1 MNHLFSGSKK
11 YNRWKVTKGKQ
22 NKDEILKQ
30 VTSRAGSKSSRD
42 VSGQLTSPTMI
53 TDCPTFKVKSNRAA
67 QNVGWWQLLS
77 VPFPSS
83 TICLGEKRYPI
94 SLRDVQWSQ
103 VSRKVT
109 PVLGGGGGEALSP
122 WPGKL
127 PILLRLM
134 WYLKHLRAS
143 LVAQTVKN
151 LPAKG
156 ETWVGKIPWRRKWL
170 PIPVFLP
177 GESHR
182 QRSLAGYVPWD
193 CKVGHNQAT
202 NTNYSTLVDQT
213 CLFVS
218 SKWKKVFSKF

>member
-1 MNHLFSGSKK
+1 M
-11 YNRWKVTKGKQ
+11 
-22 NKDEILKQ
+22 
-30 VTSRAGSKSSRD
+30 
-42 VSGQLTSPTMI
+42 
-53 TDCPTFKVKSNRAA
+53 
-67 QNVGWWQLLS
+67 GWWQLLS

-109 PVLGGGGGEALSP
+109 PVLGGGGGGALSP

-127 PILLRLM
+127 PILLRPM

-143 LVAQTVKN
+143 LEAQTVKN

-182 QRSLAGYVPWD
+182 QRSLAGYIPWD

-213 CLFVS
+213 CLSVS
-218 SKWKKVFSKF
+218 SKWKEFFQNFKCVQIFSCTLNSQFVASLVAQMVKSLPAAWETRVRSLGQEDPLEKEMATHSSILGWKIP